1 MKHLRKWISACSV
14 MFILFATVF
23 PSYAASSTI
32 SYNYNETNVFTNQ
45 DNSSIEYTE
54 SRDDGLYF
62 ISEHFSGDSIDS
74 KIYKIEDGKNRFI
87 STIHSKI
94 TNNEVICAETKAN
107 GETDRYK
114 ISIDVIE
121 NKSQITPYFRSA
133 RYIRTEKSEISLLG
147 KRITIGIVATAIIA
161 VTPMMPFAVATK
173 IVIAAIAGAGGGGVG
188 SLPNYLYV
196 TTDIYSSQLAG
207 KRYRRYENRYYL
219 DRARTQCVGSWT
231 FSKRWGNGH

>member
-1 MKHLRKWISACSV
+1 MKHLRKWISTCSV

-23 PSYAASSTI
+23 PSYAASSMV
-32 SYNYNETNVFTNQ
+32 SYNGDEPNVFTYQ

-62 ISEHFSGDSIDS
+62 ISEHFHGDAIDS
-74 KIYKIEDGKNRFI
+74 KIYKIENGENRFI

-121 NKSQITPYFRSA
+121 NKSQITPYYRSA

-147 KRITIGIVATAIIA
+147 KKITIGIVATVIVAA
-161 VTPMMPFAVATK
+161 TPAMPFAVATK
-173 IVIAAIAGAGGGGVG
+173 IVIAAIAGAGGHGV
-188 SLPNYLYV
+188 STLPNYLYV
-196 TTDIYSSQLAG
+196 TTDIYSSQVAG

>member
-1 MKHLRKWISACSV
+1 

-23 PSYAASSTI
+23 PSYAASSMV
-32 SYNYNETNVFTNQ
+32 SYSGDEPNVFTNQ

-54 SRDDGLYF
+54 SRDDGLY
-62 ISEHFSGDSIDS
+62 
-74 KIYKIEDGKNRFI
+74 FI

-121 NKSQITPYFRSA
+121 NKSQITPYYRTA

-173 IVIAAIAGAGGGGVG
+173 IVIAAIAG
-188 SLPNYLYV
+188 
-196 TTDIYSSQLAG
+196 

>member
-1 MKHLRKWISACSV
+1 MKHLRKWISTCSV

-23 PSYAASSTI
+23 PSYAASSMV
-32 SYNYNETNVFTNQ
+32 SYNGDEPNVFTYQ

-62 ISEHFSGDSIDS
+62 ISEHFHGDAIDS
-74 KIYKIEDGKNRFI
+74 KIYKIENGENRFI

-121 NKSQITPYFRSA
+121 NKSQITPYYRSA

-147 KRITIGIVATAIIA
+147 KKITIGIVATVIVAA
-161 VTPMMPFAVATK
+161 TPAMPFAVATK
-173 IVIAAIAGAGGGGVG
+173 IVIAAIAGAGGHGV
-188 SLPNYLYV
+188 STLPNYLYV
-196 TTDIYSSQLAG
+196 TTDIYSSQVAG

-219 DRARTQCVGSWT
+219 DRARTQYVGSWT